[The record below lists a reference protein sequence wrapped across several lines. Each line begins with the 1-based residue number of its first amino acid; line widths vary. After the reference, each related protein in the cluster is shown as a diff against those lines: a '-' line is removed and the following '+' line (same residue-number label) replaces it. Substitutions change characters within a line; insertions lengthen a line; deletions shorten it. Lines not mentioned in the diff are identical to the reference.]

1 LESVSDY
8 GRLVCD
14 PNQVQLKAVVMTEMR
29 EVCGTLENGWLRFT
43 IRMVRNWRTYMVFL
57 FRKLGIALS
66 VSTKTMS
73 AIPSF
78 GFRVQGLVLGFLKT
92 VGLAVDWYKDLD
104 IRNTSQKFVC

>member
-1 LESVSDY
+1 MGVRYVGKWMVAFYDTYGEELEDVY
-8 GRLVCD
+8 G
-14 PNQVQLKAVVMTEMR
+14 
-29 EVCGTLENGWLRFT
+29 
-43 IRMVRNWRTYMVFL
+43 VFVFFV

-78 GFRVQGLVLGFLKT
+78 GFRIQGLVLGFLKT